1 MTTKRNFKLM
11 PGGKGKKTGGRKGNG
26 GRRASGREGE
36 LPAGGPR
43 ISRSGRTALAVLAA
57 FLCLA
62 AGGLL
67 FAANRFQVKNISV
80 EGNLHYTREEIIDM
94 VLTDRLSYNS
104 LYLTLKYRNRR
115 IEDIPFIQ
123 TMSVNVVSP
132 DSIRIIV
139 YEKTVAGYVEY
150 MGRFMYF
157 DRDGVVVESSET
169 RTMGIP
175 QVTGVKFDH
184 VVLYEPLPV
193 EDASIFQQILS
204 ITQMLS
210 KYEIT
215 ADKIYFNEDDS
226 VTLYFG
232 DVRVRLGSSDYEE
245 KVMRLPYILP
255 RLEGESGVLK
265 LENYT
270 EESGNITF
278 ERDEKNIPETPETE
292 ETEPT
297 GETEETLEEKAAE

>member
-1 MTTKRNFKLM
+1 MATKRDFKLM
-11 PGGKGKKTGGRKGNG
+11 PGGKGEKAGRRKENT
-26 GRRASGREGE
+26 GRRASGREE
-36 LPAGGPR
+36 KTRPAGEARLSP
-43 ISRSGRTALAVLAA
+43 GRRAILAFLAV
-57 FLCLA
+57 FFCLT
-62 AGGLL
+62 AGAVL
-67 FAANRFQVKNISV
+67 FAANRFRVENITV

-94 VLTDRLSYNS
+94 VMTDRLSYNS
-104 LYLTLKYRNRR
+104 LYLTLKYRNRK
-115 IEDIPFIQ
+115 IENIPFIQ
-123 TMSVNVVSP
+123 TMSVSVEAP

-150 MGRFMYF
+150 MGRFLYF

-169 RTMGIP
+169 RTMGVP
-175 QVTGVKFDH
+175 QVTGVQFDH

-210 KYEIT
+210 KYEIVT
-215 ADKIYFNEDDS
+215 DKIFFNESDS

-232 DVRVRLGSSDYEE
+232 DVRVRLGSGNYEE
-245 KVMRLPYILP
+245 KIMQLQHILP

-270 EESGNITF
+270 EGADNITF
-278 ERDEKNIPETPETE
+278 ERDETGVLQTPETE
-292 ETEPT
+292 ETA
-297 GETEETLEEKAAE
+297 ETEETEGTPAE

>member
-11 PGGKGKKTGGRKGNG
+11 SGGKSGRKENGRRGASGKGKKEPRTGGL
-26 GRRASGREGE
+26 RASQ
-36 LPAGGPR
+36 
-43 ISRSGRTALAVLAA
+43 SGRTLLAVLAVL
-57 FLCLA
+57 LCL

-67 FAANRFQVKNISV
+67 FVMNRFQVKNISV
-80 EGNLHYTREEIIDM
+80 EGNLHYSTEEIIDM

-104 LYLTLKYRNRR
+104 LYLTLKYRNRK
-115 IEDIPFIQ
+115 IENIPFIQ
-123 TMSVNVVSP
+123 TMSVRVESP
-132 DSIRIIV
+132 DSIRIMV
-139 YEKTVAGYVEY
+139 YEKTIAGYVEY

-169 RTMGIP
+169 RTVGVP
-175 QVTGVKFDH
+175 QVTGVSFDH

-193 EDASIFQQILS
+193 ADPSIFQKILS

-210 KYEIT
+210 KYEIVT
-215 ADKIYFNEDDS
+215 DKIYFNEDDS

-232 DVRVRLGSSDYEE
+232 DVRVRLGSDGYEE
-245 KVMRLPYILP
+245 KVIRLQHILP

-270 EESGNITF
+270 EDTENITF
-278 ERDEKNIPETPETE
+278 ERDEDAAREVPETEGTE
-292 ETEPT
+292 ETE
-297 GETEETLEEKAAE
+297 GAEEETAPEA

>member
-1 MTTKRNFKLM
+1 
-11 PGGKGKKTGGRKGNG
+11 
-26 GRRASGREGE
+26 
-36 LPAGGPR
+36 
-43 ISRSGRTALAVLAA
+43 
-57 FLCLA
+57 
-62 AGGLL
+62 
-67 FAANRFQVKNISV
+67 
-80 EGNLHYTREEIIDM
+80 
-94 VLTDRLSYNS
+94 
-104 LYLTLKYRNRR
+104 
-115 IEDIPFIQ
+115 
-123 TMSVNVVSP
+123 
-132 DSIRIIV
+132 
-139 YEKTVAGYVEY
+139 
-150 MGRFMYF
+150 
-157 DRDGVVVESSET
+157 
-169 RTMGIP
+169 MGIP

-193 EDASIFQQILS
+193 EDMSIFQQILS

-215 ADKIYFNEDDS
+215 ADKIYFNESDS

-278 ERDEKNIPETPETE
+278 ERDEKNVPKTPETE

-297 GETEETLEEKAAE
+297 GETEEAAEG